1 MDARRDIVLMSCLRE
16 ILDLEGGSGADSRL
30 KSLKKPFVMRTY
42 SCTCILASP
51 FRIGSS
57 LVVGWKWTNCK
68 RNAQAKKEVPG
79 LMLVSLSPQSEKF
92 VS

>member
-1 MDARRDIVLMSCLRE
+1 MSRLRE
-16 ILDLEGGSGADSRL
+16 ILDLEGGSGADARL
-30 KSLKKPFVMRTY
+30 KSLKNPFVMRTY
-42 SCTCILASP
+42 SCTYILASP

-57 LVVGWKWTNCK
+57 LVVGWKWMNWK

-79 LMLVSLSPQSEKF
+79 LMQVSLPPQSERF